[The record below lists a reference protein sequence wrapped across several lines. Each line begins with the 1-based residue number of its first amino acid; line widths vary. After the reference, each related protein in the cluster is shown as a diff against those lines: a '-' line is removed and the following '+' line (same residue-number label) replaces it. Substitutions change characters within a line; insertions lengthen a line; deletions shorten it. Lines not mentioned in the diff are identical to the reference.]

1 MIASALRFTMLFLA
15 ATAACC
21 GCLGAVHMEWTRQ
34 ELPAVRAKGGDA
46 AEMALPP
53 ECHEFILEGQL
64 GFGGNHMGGGLDRQG
79 WRVEML
85 DCDGHPLRRISAT
98 YGTAPLYDGFSDSRY
113 LRVEIDSVSPDG
125 SAVPL
130 EKNELHDEK
139 RLYGRTNTLT
149 VDNSGGRLRVWLGK
163 EGGIYVAGGD
173 GIAGVSSLRFSG
185 TRDVSVKN
193 AMIKWRKDP
202 AGHLRTA
209 WNAADIQAA
218 YAATQEGTP
227 TGNWKFLDRD
237 TDARWAVP
245 GGKYLLAI
253 VPHEGEKVPKP
264 SVSDHDTEPAFDI
277 LYLDGA
283 ESNRPRW
290 SAGMIKGHLYTTPFR
305 DHYTLIWYDSFFE
318 DMGDEATADIAD
330 GAILTLSFPLYKA
343 TLRFVKT
350 N

>member
-21 GCLGAVHMEWTRQ
+21 GCPGAVHMEWTRQ

-149 VDNSGGRLRVWLGK
+149 VDNTGGRLRVWLGK

-237 TDARWAVP
+237 TDAKRIREFVMLAADNQYRAV
-245 GGKYLLAI
+245 
-253 VPHEGEKVPKP
+253 GERNNTGR
-264 SVSDHDTEPAFDI
+264 HGI
-277 LYLDGA
+277 LEESLQGA
-283 ESNRPRW
+283 ETARPHHNQ
-290 SAGMIKGHLYTTPFR
+290 I
-305 DHYTLIWYDSFFE
+305 
-318 DMGDEATADIAD
+318 
-330 GAILTLSFPLYKA
+330 
-343 TLRFVKT
+343 RFVALSLCR
-350 N
+350 NSLIGNPDQHGFRNLEARAFQSPAGA